1 MGATGATGGQG
12 VKGDNG
18 LTGSAGSQGIQ
29 GVKGDTGLTG
39 NVGATGGQG
48 LQGSTGLTGDVGAT
62 GATGGQ
68 GSQGSTGGQGVKG
81 DTGLTGSTGGQG
93 VKGDTGLTGS
103 TGGQGIQG
111 VKGDT
116 GLTGSTGSQG
126 DAGIS
131 VSKFVTLPLTTLA
144 TGSAGNS
151 ASSIFFTTSTSGSYT
166 FEILLSGIV
175 SVSNPMRLYAEI
187 VTGNETIGSQFAV
200 ASDAITAVN
209 GVSGRQYG
217 FRVIGAV
224 ANVNPG
230 VTYSIRIGINDASA
244 SIDITFMGRALVN
257 KVGSIG

>member
-1 MGATGATGGQG
+1 VGATGAAGT
-12 VKGDNG
+12 NG
-18 LTGSAGSQGIQ
+18 LTGAQGLPGLQGLQGS
-29 GVKGDTGLTG
+29 TGLTG
-39 NVGATGGQG
+39 NVGATGGA
-48 LQGSTGLTGDVGAT
+48 GAT

-68 GSQGSTGGQGVKG
+68 GSQGV
-81 DTGLTGSTGGQG
+81 TGGQG